1 MWWNIFGGIN
11 MTDERNGA
19 DVFRSD
25 RDAAGGSRVFAGC
38 SGRRYEGMAVTLSK
52 VFAAVLLATAIVFP
66 VGVNAHHSS
75 AMFDAKK
82 TLNFEGTV
90 REFMWT
96 NPHCFI
102 QVLVPSG
109 GKTVEWSVEMA
120 SPSQIFRSGWRP
132 TSLKPGQKIKISI
145 HPMRDT
151 KVNAGLLVSVT
162 DLDGKPIGGKS
173 P

>member
-1 MWWNIFGGIN
+1 
-11 MTDERNGA
+11 MTEERQGA
-19 DVFRSD
+19 DVFESNRG
-25 RDAAGGSRVFAGC
+25 AARASRVSARC
-38 SGRRYEGMAVTLSK
+38 SRRRYAGMAATLSK
-52 VFAAVLLATAIVFP
+52 VLAAVVFATATVFP
-66 VGVNAHHSS
+66 GGANAHHSS
-75 AMFDAKK
+75 AMFDAQK
-82 TLNFEGTV
+82 TLHLEGTV
-90 REFMWT
+90 REFQWT

-145 HPMRDT
+145 HPVRDGT
-151 KVNAGLLVSVT
+151 VTAGLLVSVT
-162 DLDGKPIGGKS
+162 DADGKPIGGKKS